1 MPVIDEVANDYLD
14 DVEFLAIAWR
24 SDPNRA
30 QERADELFS
39 DNLKWGIDENVFEL
53 YGVRGQPASVIVAQG
68 IVVDAWFG
76 AVGEAELRRRLDAVV
91 SLSS

>member
-14 DVEFLAIAWR
+14 DVEFLAIAWK

-91 SLSS
+91 SLNS